1 MRRIKSAPANL
12 AAMCNRK
19 ISNENKKESQIV
31 MTGNS
36 AKIDNNVVIKITD
49 IKNRKKKINTFN
61 NVVSDLIF
69 DTSGLQY
76 EENFIL
82 AFIITYFTE
91 NFMKRDKIKDLQGIL
106 VQTVIRF
113 VIGYLIHHQNVIT
126 GLGNILHLH

>member
-19 ISNENKKESQIV
+19 MSRESKKEVPIV
-31 MTGNS
+31 MTTTT
-36 AKIDNNVVIKITD
+36 KIDNDVGFKITD
-49 IKNRKKKINTFN
+49 IKNRKKSINTFN
-61 NVVSDLIF
+61 NVISDLIF

-76 EENFIL
+76 EQNFIL

-91 NFMKRDKIKDLQGIL
+91 NFMKRDKIKDLQEIL

-113 VIGYLIHHQNVIT
+113 TIGYLIHHQNVISE
-126 GLGNILHLH
+126 LGKILHLH

>member
-19 ISNENKKESQIV
+19 ISKETKKDVPIV
-31 MTGNS
+31 MTTT
-36 AKIDNNVVIKITD
+36 AKIDNEVGIKLTD
-49 IKNRKKKINTFN
+49 IKNRKKSINTFN
-61 NVVSDLIF
+61 NVISDLIF

-91 NFMKRDKIKDLQGIL
+91 NFMKRDKIKDLQEIL

-113 VIGYLIHHQNVIT
+113 AIGYLIHHQNVISEVSK
-126 GLGNILHLH
+126 ILHLY

>member
-19 ISNENKKESQIV
+19 MSRESKKEVPIV
-31 MTGNS
+31 MTTS
-36 AKIDNNVVIKITD
+36 TKIDNDVGFKITD
-49 IKNRKKKINTFN
+49 IKNRKKSINTFN
-61 NVVSDLIF
+61 NVISDLIF

-76 EENFIL
+76 EQNFIL

-91 NFMKRDKIKDLQGIL
+91 NFMKRDKIKDLQEIL

-113 VIGYLIHHQNVIT
+113 TIGYLIHHQNVISE
-126 GLGNILHLH
+126 LGKILHLH

>member
-19 ISNENKKESQIV
+19 ISKETKKDVPIV
-31 MTGNS
+31 MTTT
-36 AKIDNNVVIKITD
+36 AKIDNEVGIKLTD
-49 IKNRKKKINTFN
+49 IKNRKKSINTFN
-61 NVVSDLIF
+61 NIISDLIF

-91 NFMKRDKIKDLQGIL
+91 NFMKRDKIKDLQEIL

-113 VIGYLIHHQNVIT
+113 TIGYLIHHQNVISEVSK
-126 GLGNILHLH
+126 ILHLH